1 MMDDERREGLRVLSL
16 FDGISCGMMALE
28 RAGIPVGEYH
38 AWEIDKYAVRCSEH
52 NYLMV
57 EHHGDVFDADF
68 TAFGEV
74 DAVIGGSPCTYWSIA
89 QTKNRET
96 EAHGIGW
103 ELFQQYVRAVREAKP
118 RFFIYEN
125 NRSMAD
131 AIKREISE
139 AFGFGPH
146 LINSA
151 LVSAQNRQRY
161 YWVGIRQEDGTY
173 RQCPV
178 EQPVDRGILLRD
190 VLDEGWTIDREK
202 SHTVCAS
209 MGRTTHREYFQRS
222 QGQMCVI
229 PVRKGASVLNVNP
242 SGRGMNGEVMH
253 TDCKSRCLTT
263 NKGEGPKVIV
273 PHAEK
278 GPAYTVKDGMI
289 HIRDREFPIELPDGE
304 YVIRKLSVDECKRL
318 QTIPESFD
326 MKVISSSQAYKCI
339 GNGWT
344 VDVIAHLLE
353 SVMKDTGCDD
363 EDERMDVCGKVRLV
377 ELFAGIGAQVQA
389 MRNLGLDVDATVC
402 EIDEAAYRSYCA
414 IHGDTPNLGDITKVE
429 HLPECDVMTWS
440 FPCQAISNAGAKRG
454 MAEGSGTE
462 SALAWEVIRL
472 LRDARE
478 RGTLPRYLL
487 MENVKALLYP
497 KNVGEFEKIRRELEE
512 LGYTNSWKVLNA
524 LDFGVAQNRERVF
537 MVSSLDGTVF
547 DFPEGERTDRVLRDY
562 LEDDPAEE
570 NFLTEKQT
578 AKYERIVRDGVEAG
592 NGYRTLMDYPQI
604 EVVGS
609 MGWKGY
615 ESMNRVYGTE
625 GVAPTVPTG
634 VSRTHIPKI
643 EVVGTTDPEGFEHRN
658 RVHSPDG
665 YCPTVTTNANCVPRI
680 VVDGTECIAYPT
692 DTKLGYMPAKSGD
705 GLVMDRVDRAR
716 GTVQDGRSPTLTTGN
731 GCGVGAVTDDLR
743 IRFITPREAWRLMG
757 FTDDAYDRAVDA
769 GASRS
774 QLYRQA
780 GNSIVV
786 PVLEGIFRGMLID
799 MTFSRPSRGV
809 TLDDWL

>member
-1 MMDDERREGLRVLSL
+1 MKIRNKITGEIRE
-16 FDGISCGMMALE
+16 FDCAS
-28 RAGIPVGEYH
+28 
-38 AWEIDKYAVRCSEH
+38 
-52 NYLMV
+52 
-57 EHHGDVFDADF
+57 
-68 TAFGEV
+68 
-74 DAVIGGSPCTYWSIA
+74 
-89 QTKNRET
+89 
-96 EAHGIGW
+96 
-103 ELFQQYVRAVREAKP
+103 
-118 RFFIYEN
+118 
-125 NRSMAD
+125 
-131 AIKREISE
+131 
-139 AFGFGPH
+139 
-146 LINSA
+146 INSS

-229 PVRKGASVLNVNP
+229 PVEPVAGRIVGRRINEEGHRDDYNEDIERVQRFEVNENPRKTNCLSTVQKDNMIAEPIPVNTTTEGKTQCVRTTCYKDGVCNIVGNDVDRRTGVAVPVRRGASVLNVNP

-289 HIRDREFPIELPDGE
+289 HIKDREFPIELPDGE

-402 EIDEAAYRSYCA
+402 EIDDAAYRSYCA

-472 LRDARE
+472 LRDAKE

-497 KNVGEFEKIRRELEE
+497 KNVGEFEKIRGELEK

-537 MVSSLDGTVF
+537 MVSALDGTVF

-578 AKYERIVRDGVEAG
+578 AKYERIVRNGVEAG
-592 NGYRTLMDYPQI
+592 NGYRTLMDYPRI

-609 MGWKGY
+609 MGWNGY
-615 ESMNRVYGTE
+615 ESMNRVYGTD

-643 EVVGTTDPEGFEHRN
+643 EVVGTTDPDGFEHRN

-705 GLVMDRVDRAR
+705 GLVMDRVDKAR

-799 MTFSRPSRGV
+799 MTFSRPSKGG